1 MSSNINPNN
10 IDTAYPVAGQDND
23 SQGFR
28 DNFTNIKTNFEFA
41 EQEIN
46 DLESKAIVKQ
56 ALTGTTLN
64 NDMGGNP
71 ILNAKLDGARTTRI
85 NLGNASAQTVAGT
98 VNINYSAGG
107 FHTFTM
113 DTNTSLNFV
122 NFPSAGNGA
131 AVRVIV
137 TVSSTTYTLTL
148 PAAVS
153 VGTSNIQGI
162 NTATNVIT
170 FSTTGVFAFEFST
183 SNAGSAITIE
193 DLNRNLDPV
202 YLPSLDSVASNT
214 ALSLATTTSII
225 TKSGSFAGTL
235 ANGSPGQTKIVICGN
250 ASPSVQVLTLA
261 SAGWKNSASGNVTF
275 TGQGQTVT
283 LNYIG
288 GTWWC
293 VSTGPDVTDT
303 YPAVA

>member
-41 EQEIN
+41 EQEID
-46 DLESKAIVKQ
+46 DLQSKAIVKQ
-56 ALTGTTLN
+56 ALTGQVLT

-85 NLGNASAQTVAGT
+85 NLGNASTQTVPGT

-107 FHTFTM
+107 FHSFTM
-113 DTNTSLNFV
+113 DTNSILNFV
-122 NFPSAGNGA
+122 NFPSTGNGA

-148 PAAVS
+148 PDAVTQG
-153 VGTSNIQGI
+153 VSNIQGI

-170 FSTTGVFAFEFST
+170 FSNPGVFAFEFST
-183 SNAGSAITIE
+183 STQGSTIAIQ

-235 ANGSPGQTKIVICGN
+235 ANGSPGQSKIVICGN
-250 ASPSVQVLTLA
+250 ASPGVQVLTLA
-261 SAGWKNSASGNVTF
+261 SAGWKNSAAGNVTF

>member
-1 MSSNINPNN
+1 MASNINPNN

-41 EQEIN
+41 EQEID
-46 DLESKAIVKQ
+46 DLQAKGIFKQ
-56 ALTGTTLN
+56 ALTGTTLT
-64 NDMGGNP
+64 NDMAGNP
-71 ILNAKLDGARTTRI
+71 ILNVKLDGARTTRI

-98 VNINYSAGG
+98 ININYTAGG
-107 FHTFTM
+107 FHSFTL
-113 DTNTSLNFV
+113 DTNSILNFV

-148 PAAVS
+148 PAAVTIG
-153 VGTSNIQGI
+153 VSNIQGI

-170 FSTTGVFAFEFST
+170 F
-183 SNAGSAITIE
+183 
-193 DLNRNLDPV
+193 
-202 YLPSLDSVASNT
+202 SNT

-235 ANGSPGQTKIVICGN
+235 ANGSPGQSKIVICGN
-250 ASPSVQVLTLA
+250 AAPSVQVLTVA
-261 SAGWKNSASGNVTF
+261 SAGWKNSAAGNVTF

>member
-1 MSSNINPNN
+1 MASNINPNN

-41 EQEIN
+41 EQEID
-46 DLESKAIVKQ
+46 DLQAKVIVKQ
-56 ALTGTTLN
+56 ALTGTTLT
-64 NDMGGNP
+64 NDMDGNP

-98 VNINYSAGG
+98 VIVNIAAGG

-113 DTNTSLNFV
+113 DTNTILTFANW
-122 NFPSAGNGA
+122 PSAGNAA

-137 TVSSTTYTLTL
+137 TVSSTAYTLTL
-148 PAAVS
+148 PAAVTI
-153 VGTSNIQGI
+153 GNSNIQGI

-170 FSTTGVFAFEFST
+170 FSTIGTFAFEFTS
-183 SNAGSAITIE
+183 SNAGSAITIQ

-202 YLPSLDSVASNT
+202 YLPSLESVASNA
-214 ALSLATTTSII
+214 ALSLNTTTSII
-225 TKSGSFAGTL
+225 TKTGSFAGTL
-235 ANGSPGQTKIVICGN
+235 ANGSAGQSKVVICGN
-250 ASPSVQVLTLA
+250 ATPSVQVLTLA
-261 SAGWKNSASGNVTF
+261 SAGWNNSAAGNVTF
-275 TGQGQTVT
+275 TGQGQTAT
-283 LNYIG
+283 LTYIG

-293 VSTGPDVTDT
+293 VSTGPDASDT

>member
-113 DTNTSLNFV
+113 DTNTSINFV

-183 SNAGSAITIE
+183 SNQGSAITIE

-225 TKSGSFAGTL
+225 TTSGSFAGTL
-235 ANGSPGQTKIVICGN
+235 ANGSPGQSKIVICGN
-250 ASPSVQVLTLA
+250 ASPGVQVLTLA
-261 SAGWKNSASGNVTF
+261 SEGWKNSAAGNITF
-275 TGQGQTVT
+275 NGQGQSAT

-293 VSTGPDVTDT
+293 VSTGPDVTDN
-303 YPAVA
+303 YPTVA

>member
-1 MSSNINPNN
+1 MASNINPNN

-41 EQEIN
+41 EQEID
-46 DLESKAIVKQ
+46 DLQAKVIVKQ
-56 ALTGTTLN
+56 ALTGTTLT

-107 FHTFTM
+107 FHTFTL
-113 DTNTSLNFV
+113 DTNATLNFV
-122 NFPSAGNGA
+122 NFPSAGNGSF
-131 AVRVIV
+131 VRVIV
-137 TVSSTTYTLTL
+137 TVSSTSYTLTL

-153 VGTSNIQGI
+153 VGVSNIQGI

-170 FSTTGVFAFEFST
+170 FNTLGTFAFEFTT
-183 SNAGSAITIE
+183 SNGGTTVAIQ
-193 DLNRNLDPV
+193 DLNRNLDPI
-202 YLPSLDSVASNT
+202 YLPSLETITSN
-214 ALSLATTTSII
+214 ANVSLATTTSII
-225 TKSGSFAGTL
+225 NKSSGWAGNI
-235 ANGSPGQTKIVICGN
+235 ANGTAGQSKIVICGN
-250 ASPSVQVLTLA
+250 ATPGTQVLA
-261 SAGWKNSASGNVTF
+261 VVSAGWKNSAAGNVTF
-275 TGQGQTVT
+275 TGQGQTAT
-283 LNYIG
+283 LTYIG

-293 VSTGPDVTDT
+293 VSTGPDVSNN